1 LSITA
6 ATTPGFGTPRPVS
19 SARQRLGK
27 ADGIDSDDLIVDALR
42 RRGAM
47 TFEDLVRALRPRGVR
62 LGDINL
68 WLSEARARGTVE
80 DAGRRH
86 VNGPRSVREF
96 RLAGRS

>member
-1 LSITA
+1 MD
-6 ATTPGFGTPRPVS
+6 
-19 SARQRLGK
+19 
-27 ADGIDSDDLIVDALR
+27 ADELIVDALR

-47 TFEDLVRALRPRGVR
+47 TFEDLVGALRPRGVR